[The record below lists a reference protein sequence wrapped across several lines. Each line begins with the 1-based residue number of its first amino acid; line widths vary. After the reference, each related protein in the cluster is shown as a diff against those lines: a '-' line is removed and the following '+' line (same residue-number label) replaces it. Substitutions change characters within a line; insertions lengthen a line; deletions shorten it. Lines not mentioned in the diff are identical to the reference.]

1 MFAHSPY
8 RFGLIDADE
17 ELVAGT
23 GRLMAFLLFGGSD
36 ATDII
41 LYDNTAASG
50 TILAKKNVVAN
61 ASKFVDLSNLG
72 GIRFGTGI
80 YGNITGK
87 GALCYVWYE
96 A

>member
-1 MFAHSPY
+1 MFTHSPY
-8 RFGLIDADE
+8 HFGLIDADE
-17 ELVAGT
+17 QLVTGA
-23 GRLMAFLLFGGSD
+23 GRLMAFLLFGGST

-61 ASKFVDLSNLG
+61 ASKFVDLTNLG
-72 GIRFGTGI
+72 GTQFGTGI
-80 YGNITGK
+80 YGDITGT